1 MSLFNKLTI
10 FSILILLLTAFV
22 SLPVMAET
30 GGATVGIKEYTG
42 KVNSGG
48 DPAAADPDNTAIV
61 DYEATRDAFIVT
73 VTFSKPVALGSSEGE
88 LDADKFSIN
97 RSAGENEVATSVTGG
112 PDPVLFPG
120 STDQKKYTLKIN
132 LGDTD
137 YESSRLVVSLPADA
151 VNDLTENRKG
161 NQASTGGVFTSLPKN
176 GALDDWTIT
185 FTLNTTA
192 DAAFDADDELL
203 DPDENPGDGNLA
215 DGATF
220 TVLVTAK
227 HASATVVPD
236 IPADQIYVGGMQLDA
251 ASDDKHSINWIN

>member
-1 MSLFNKLTI
+1 MSLFNNLQFCQINFILT
-10 FSILILLLTAFV
+10 FLL
-22 SLPVMAET
+22 SDS
-30 GGATVGIKEYTG
+30 G
-42 KVNSGG
+42 KVNSDG

-73 VTFSKPVALGSSEGE
+73 VTFSKPVALGSSAGE

-97 RSAGENEVATSVTGG
+97 RSAGENEVATSVTS

-132 LGDTD
+132 LGDMD

-203 DPDENPGDGNLA
+203 DPDE
-215 DGATF
+215 
-220 TVLVTAK
+220 K
-227 HASATVVPD
+227 S
-236 IPADQIYVGGMQLDA
+236 
-251 ASDDKHSINWIN
+251 W